1 MAGGGNRL
9 DEKDENDR
17 GKYGTMR
24 NESEEKVCYNNRNRQ
39 NKRKYRKGVEE

>member
-24 NESEEKVCYNNRNRQ
+24 IRGN
-39 NKRKYRKGVEE
+39 VERGWKSD